1 MFKTNKNH
9 LQSEMFSTVSK
20 LPEMLRTV
28 LDASWAST
36 FYREVFNRINE
47 EVFSVLYSSSPS
59 RPNVPVNV
67 LVGLELLKAG
77 NGWSDAE
84 LYEHFLFD
92 IQVRYALGYT
102 ELGDGTFAI
111 RTLYYFRDALSKY
124 DKCIER

>member
-9 LQSEMFSTVSK
+9 LQSDMFSTVSK
-20 LPEMLRTV
+20 LPEMLRRV

-36 FYREVFNRINE
+36 FYREVFNRIDE

-84 LYEHFLFD
+84 LYEHYLFD
-92 IQVRYALGYT
+92 IQVRYALGY
-102 ELGDGTFAI
+102 
-111 RTLYYFRDALSKY
+111 
-124 DKCIER
+124 